1 MRVLYL
7 LTVAA
12 MAAFAQ
18 TSETPLQSL
27 PYSPSF
33 DVTDMDRTVN
43 PCQDFYQYTCGG
55 WLKKNPIPPD
65 QSSWSVYAKLTQDN
79 ERFLWG
85 ILLDAAKPNPA
96 RSNVER
102 EIGDFFAACMDETAV
117 NKAGAAPLTEEL
129 GAIGNLKS
137 VADFPDFLAREHLS
151 QNFGMLFSF
160 SSSQDYTDSSREI
173 AFAGAGGLGL
183 PDRDYYTKTDAKSEE
198 IRKKYVEHVARMLEL
213 LGDTNAHAPREAQ
226 AIMRIET
233 ALAKASLTRVQQRDP
248 YNLFHKMD
256 RAKLQALTPAFEWPR
271 YLKATGLGELNEFNV
286 TEPAFYKEVQTLLTA
301 TPMDDWKV
309 YLRWHLVNSRAAF
322 LAKPFADANFEFYGK
337 YLRGTPEQRPRWKRC
352 VQYVDNDLGEALG
365 QVFVERTFSADM
377 KARTLEMTREIENA
391 MEDDIKQ
398 LPWMSEATKQ
408 QALAKLHGVT
418 NKIGYPDKWRD
429 YSSIRHR
436 SRRFRGE
443 RLSRRGVRRPPPVGQ
458 DRQARGPRRM
468 GHDAA
473 HGERLLRSADERHQF
488 SGRRVAA
495 AAVRSQD
502 GRCAE
507 LWRYR
512 RHHRPR
518 TDPRLRRRRAP
529 VRRARQL
536 ARLVDRGGRQ
546 GVSKAGRLRRRISMR
561 NTPWWT
567 ISRSTA
573 S

>member
-117 NKAGAAPLTEEL
+117 KKAGAAPLTEEL
-129 GAIGNLKS
+129 GAIGSLKS

-151 QNFGMLFSF
+151 QNFGMLFGF
-160 SSSQDYTDSSREI
+160 SSSQDYADSSREI

-233 ALAKASLTRVQQRDP
+233 ALAKASLTRVEQRDP
-248 YNLFHKMD
+248 YKLFHKMD

-301 TPMDDWKV
+301 TPMDDWKA

-322 LAKPFADANFEFYGK
+322 LAKPFADANFDFYSK

-352 VQYVDNDLGEALG
+352 VQYVDSDLGEALG
-365 QVFVERTFSADM
+365 QVFVERTFSAGYEGAHADDDQGNR
-377 KARTLEMTREIENA
+377 KGHGGRDQAVALDERSHQAAGARQAARRGEQDRLSGQMARL
-391 MEDDIKQ
+391 Q
-398 LPWMSEATKQ
+398 LHP
-408 QALAKLHGVT
+408 
-418 NKIGYPDKWRD
+418 
-429 YSSIRHR
+429 SSIAAI
-436 SRRFRGE
+436 SRGT
-443 RLSRRGVRRPPPVGQ
+443 SI
-458 DRQARGPRRM
+458 APRCLK
-468 GHDAA
+468 AA
-473 HGERLLRSADERHQF
+473 ASWPRSASRWT
-488 SGRRVAA
+488 AA
-495 AAVRSQD
+495 NGA
-502 GRCAE
+502 
-507 LWRYR
+507 
-512 RHHRPR
+512 
-518 TDPRLRRRRAP
+518 
-529 VRRARQL
+529 
-536 ARLVDRGGRQ
+536 
-546 GVSKAGRLRRRISMR
+546 
-561 NTPWWT
+561 
-567 ISRSTA
+567 
-573 S
+573 

>member
-198 IRKKYVEHVARMLEL
+198 IRKKYVEHVAR
-213 LGDTNAHAPREAQ
+213 
-226 AIMRIET
+226 
-233 ALAKASLTRVQQRDP
+233 
-248 YNLFHKMD
+248 
-256 RAKLQALTPAFEWPR
+256 
-271 YLKATGLGELNEFNV
+271 
-286 TEPAFYKEVQTLLTA
+286 
-301 TPMDDWKV
+301 
-309 YLRWHLVNSRAAF
+309 
-322 LAKPFADANFEFYGK
+322 DA
-337 YLRGTPEQRPRWKRC
+337 
-352 VQYVDNDLGEALG
+352 
-365 QVFVERTFSADM
+365 
-377 KARTLEMTREIENA
+377 
-391 MEDDIKQ
+391 
-398 LPWMSEATKQ
+398 
-408 QALAKLHGVT
+408 
-418 NKIGYPDKWRD
+418 
-429 YSSIRHR
+429 
-436 SRRFRGE
+436 
-443 RLSRRGVRRPPPVGQ
+443 
-458 DRQARGPRRM
+458 
-468 GHDAA
+468 
-473 HGERLLRSADERHQF
+473 
-488 SGRRVAA
+488 
-495 AAVRSQD
+495 
-502 GRCAE
+502 
-507 LWRYR
+507 
-512 RHHRPR
+512 
-518 TDPRLRRRRAP
+518 
-529 VRRARQL
+529 
-536 ARLVDRGGRQ
+536 
-546 GVSKAGRLRRRISMR
+546 
-561 NTPWWT
+561 
-567 ISRSTA
+567 
-573 S
+573 